1 MNLDNIPFGQVN
13 LKNQPKVEFTPPS
26 KPAMPIPLH
35 GEKDFVGSAKR
46 FVNIASA
53 IQNCCGDN
61 INWYHNNYIGHRK
74 K

>member
-1 MNLDNIPFGQVN
+1 MGSTVLIRRQFRTDECVLGTTRAVVGTVPFWYC
-13 LKNQPKVEFTPPS
+13 
-26 KPAMPIPLH
+26 LH

-61 INWYHNNYIGHRK
+61 FNCYNSINCYI
-74 K
+74 